1 MNIKTKK
8 LLRHLCMFSGLMLTG
23 NMAHAACSVSASG
36 TSSISVPSIY
46 LMENGENSS
55 LFNSG
60 LSCTGFEF
68 NKKAKKMNKKV
79 IAGILVVI
87 AVVAIGFWVW
97 GYNHKKQL
105 DNNVLTL
112 YGNVD
117 IRQVSLAF
125 EQSGRIQKL
134 LVQEGDKVQAGQ
146 VLATLN
152 TNALQIQAKQAQAQ
166 LKAQQEAIVKQEVGA
181 RPEEIT
187 QAKAQLASAQ
197 AELDKTNKNLQRLQ
211 ILVSSTD
218 GRAISQQELD
228 YAKSNQHSAEAAV
241 RERQANLELLIKGAR
256 KEDREATRAQYEVTK
271 ANLDLINYNL
281 TQAELRS
288 PVNAVVRARLQE
300 VGDMTTAQ
308 KAVYTLAL
316 TNPKWI
322 RVYVNE
328 QDLSSIKMGD
338 TAQVIRDAY
347 PNQPMNGK
355 IGYISSVAEF
365 TPKTVQTEEIRT
377 TLVYEVRVYVHDPND
392 QLKMGQP
399 VTVNVPLA
407 LSEKAYD

>member
-1 MNIKTKK
+1 
-8 LLRHLCMFSGLMLTG
+8 
-23 NMAHAACSVSASG
+23 
-36 TSSISVPSIY
+36 
-46 LMENGENSS
+46 
-55 LFNSG
+55 
-60 LSCTGFEF
+60 
-68 NKKAKKMNKKV
+68 
-79 IAGILVVI
+79 
-87 AVVAIGFWVW
+87 
-97 GYNHKKQL
+97 
-105 DNNVLTL
+105 
-112 YGNVD
+112 
-117 IRQVSLAF
+117 
-125 EQSGRIQKL
+125 
-134 LVQEGDKVQAGQ
+134 
-146 VLATLN
+146 
-152 TNALQIQAKQAQAQ
+152 
-166 LKAQQEAIVKQEVGA
+166 
-181 RPEEIT
+181 
-187 QAKAQLASAQ
+187 
-197 AELDKTNKNLQRLQ
+197 
-211 ILVSSTD
+211 
-218 GRAISQQELD
+218 
-228 YAKSNQHSAEAAV
+228 
-241 RERQANLELLIKGAR
+241 KGAR